1 MCTPVR
7 KSSAFAFMVVNPIYR
22 TVAWIGMVFVP
33 QAADLSLSSTGAFAQ
48 VVEHAGEV
56 EGVVRDSGTGA
67 ALAGSLVAVV
77 GAGRTAITHGDG
89 MFHLPGI
96 EPGSYFLRV
105 ERLGYRGRTIEVEL
119 GDEGAFVEIGLEP
132 SPIAVPGLVVTAMLT
147 ERGASEALRPVG
159 VISGEEL
166 QRRMTGTVAETLA
179 SIPGLAATSM
189 GPAASRPVIRGL
201 SGDRVLMLEDG
212 SRVGDVSGAGPDHA
226 TAVDPLAAR
235 RIEVVRGPASL
246 LYGSNVLGGVIN
258 VIRDEIP
265 SGVPHHATGAASLQ
279 LETASEA
286 LAAGAHTTFAVS
298 ERIPLRLEVTGRTSG
313 DLRTPAGQLG
323 NTSVETLNAGAGGSR
338 VGDWGHVGGSVRG
351 YRNHYGIPGG
361 FVGGHTQGVRIEME
375 RAAVKA
381 QAAINEPAG
390 AIGSV
395 EFDGAYTWYRHKELE
410 SENII
415 GTLFR
420 LQTLSGDL
428 LARHHPWGPFSG
440 GVAGVRA
447 AWDGF
452 GYGGSGV
459 ARTDTPDTQ
468 RSTVAAYLFEEIDLG
483 AVRIEA
489 GLRYDWVF
497 ISPARKDPDS
507 DIGNVR
513 DRSFHAASASLGLLH
528 NIGAGMTVGASLA
541 RAFRTPD
548 VTELFS
554 EGPHLAAYTFEIGN
568 PSLGTEQGTGVDL
581 FARFESVR
589 FRAELAGFY
598 NRIRGY
604 IYGEETGRLSRVL
617 LPIYQFQS
625 NDAVLAGFEGSLNW
639 DLGRGL
645 ALQALASSVRGTL
658 TGTDRPIPLIP
669 PLKGRVG
676 IEYERPTWFVGWDTE
691 MAAEQDRVGAFES
704 ATKGYTVFN
713 ASAGVRL
720 TMGGRLSVITVSLD
734 NVTNKEYRDHLSRVK
749 EIMPE
754 AGRGLSLG
762 YRVVF

>member
-1 MCTPVR
+1 M
-7 KSSAFAFMVVNPIYR
+7 I
-22 TVAWIGMVFVP
+22 FVP
-33 QAADLSLSSTGAFAQ
+33 QTGLLPLSNGAFAQ
-48 VVEHAGEV
+48 VAERTGEI
-56 EGVVRDSGTGA
+56 EGVVHDAGTGA

-77 GAGRTAITHGDG
+77 GDARTAITHGDG
-89 MFHLPGI
+89 MFHLTGI
-96 EPGSYFLRV
+96 QGGSYTLRV

-119 GDEGAFVEIGLEP
+119 GDVGTFVEIGLEP
-132 SPIAVPGLVVTAMLT
+132 SPLAVPGLVVTAMLT
-147 ERGASEALRPVG
+147 ERGAAEALRPVD
-159 VISGEEL
+159 VMAGEEL
-166 QRRMTGTVAETLA
+166 LRRMTGTVAETLA

-189 GPAASRPVIRGL
+189 GPATSRPVIRGL

-212 SRVGDVSGAGPDHA
+212 SRVGDVSSAGPDHA

-246 LYGSNVLGGVIN
+246 LYGSNALGGVIN

-265 SGVPHHATGAASLQ
+265 SWVPRHSTGAASLQ
-279 LETASEA
+279 LETASDA
-286 LAAGAHTTFAVS
+286 LAAGASTTFALS
-298 ERIPLRLEVTGRTSG
+298 RRIPLRLEVTGRTAG

-323 NTSVETLNAGAGGSR
+323 NTGVETLNAGAGSSW

-361 FVGGHTQGVRIEME
+361 FVGGHTEGVRIEME

-390 AIGSV
+390 ALGSV

-420 LQTLSGDL
+420 LQTLSGDV
-428 LARHHPWGPFSG
+428 LARHRAWGPFSG
-440 GVAGVRA
+440 GVVGVRA

-468 RSTVAAYLFEEIDLG
+468 RSTVAAYMFEEVDLG
-483 AVRIEA
+483 TVRIEA

-497 ISPARKDPDS
+497 ISPSHKDPDS
-507 DIGNVR
+507 DIGDVR
-513 DRSFHAASASLGLLH
+513 DRSFHAASASFGLLR
-528 NIGAGMTVGASLA
+528 NLGAGMTIGASLA

-568 PSLGTEQGTGVDL
+568 PSLGTEQGTGFDMFV
-581 FARFESVR
+581 RFESPR
-589 FRAELAGFY
+589 IRAEIAGFH

-625 NDAVLAGFEGSLNW
+625 NDAELTGFEGSLNW
-639 DLGRGL
+639 DLGRGF

-658 TGTDRPIPLIP
+658 TETDRPIPLIP
-669 PLKGRVG
+669 PLQGHLG
-676 IEYERPTWFVGWDTE
+676 IEYERPAWFVGWDTE
-691 MAAEQDRVGAFES
+691 MATEQDRVGPFES
-704 ATKGYTVFN
+704 PTKGYTVFN
-713 ASAGVRL
+713 ASAGARL
-720 TMGGRLSVITVSLD
+720 TVGGRLNVITVSLH
-734 NVTNKEYRDHLSRVK
+734 NVTNREYRNHLSRVK